1 MKTFIGGIGC
11 FWDETK
17 YDGIKGIVSTECGYC
32 GGDNPNV
39 TYKAVCGGDTGHIEV
54 VKVQYDENIL
64 SYEDMV
70 RLFFKLHDSTQKNKQ
85 GTYVGIQYRSEIF
98 YTNDNEKNTAEK
110 ILKEMNEKLD
120 GKVTTKISK
129 EKNYCKAEGYHQ
141 NYEKNKSLKFG

>member
-17 YDGIKGIVSTECGYC
+17 YDGIKGILSTECGYC
-32 GGDNPNV
+32 GGDDPNV

-70 RLFFKLHDSTQKNKQ
+70 RLFFKLHDSTQKNRQ
-85 GTYVGIQYRSEIF
+85 GAYVGIQYRSEIF
-98 YTNDNEKNTAEK
+98 YNNDNEKNTAEK

-141 NYEKNKSLKFG
+141 KYEKNKSLKFG

>member
-17 YDGIKGIVSTECGYC
+17 YDGIKGILSTECGYC
-32 GGDNPNV
+32 GGDDPNV

-70 RLFFKLHDSTQKNKQ
+70 RLFFKLHDSTQKNRQ

-98 YTNDNEKNTAEK
+98 YNIDNEKNTAEK

-141 NYEKNKSLKFG
+141 KYEKNKSLKFG

>member
-17 YDGIKGIVSTECGYC
+17 YDGIKGILSTECGYC
-32 GGDNPNV
+32 GGDDPNV

-70 RLFFKLHDSTQKNKQ
+70 RLFFKLHDSTQKNRQ
-85 GTYVGIQYRSEIF
+85 GTYVGIQYLSLIF
-98 YTNDNEKNTAEK
+98 YKNDNEKNTAEK

-141 NYEKNKSLKFG
+141 KYEKNKSLKFG

>member
-54 VKVQYDENIL
+54 VKVQYDKNIL

-70 RLFFKLHDSTQKNKQ
+70 RLFFKLHDSTQKNRQ

-98 YTNDNEKNTAEK
+98 YKNDNEKNTAEK

-141 NYEKNKSLKFG
+141 KYEKNKSLKFG

>member
-17 YDGIKGIVSTECGYC
+17 YDGIKGILSTECGYC
-32 GGDNPNV
+32 GGDDPNV

-70 RLFFKLHDSTQKNKQ
+70 RLFFKLHDSTQKNRQ

-98 YTNDNEKNTAEK
+98 YKNDNEKNTAEK

-141 NYEKNKSLKFG
+141 KYEKNKSLKFG